1 MFKRMAPK
9 FKFLYKE
16 FNDKTFT
23 LLDVGCGNRSASIT
37 KELFTKCT
45 YYGVDC
51 DNYNNTNKDYLLMEK
66 FYKIDLSCESLD
78 VIPENYYDV
87 ILLTHVIEHLPNGL
101 EVISLLT
108 PKLKHNGIIY
118 IEYPAVRSLNFPSM
132 RGTLN
137 FSDDPT
143 HVRLYDVKEISNL
156 LLSCGFKIIRAGALK
171 DKWKIIFFPLLIIFH
186 LARGTLS
193 AGVFWYVLG
202 FADFVYAR
210 KLKSV

>member
-9 FKFLYKE
+9 FKFLYKD
-16 FNDKTFT
+16 FKNKKFT

-37 KELFTKCT
+37 KALFTNCT
-45 YYGVDC
+45 YYGLDR
-51 DNYNNTNKDYLLMEK
+51 DNYNNKNEDYILMEK
-66 FYKIDLSCESLD
+66 FYKIDLSYDSLD
-78 VIPENYYDV
+78 LIPNDHYDV

-108 PKLKHNGIIY
+108 PKLKNNGVIY

-156 LLSCGFKIIRAGALK
+156 LMSHGFRIIRAGVLR
-171 DKWKIIFFPLLIIFH
+171 DKWKIIFSPLLIIFH

-193 AGVFWYVLG
+193 AGVFWYIIG

-210 KLKSV
+210 KLKSA